1 MVLKLPDQWYVGFA
15 NRQVDDAPLG
25 FMTPEG
31 TDSAALKRKATVDS
45 WRGKD
50 TEPRVI
56 TNKLLT
62 GFKLADSVRRYSSWG
77 SGNVKWRITDP
88 RGFELEISSPN
99 LMQILNCSTIEQGEI
114 QDACIWG
121 REGADNI
128 LIPVSSQLYK
138 NAVLDTKR
146 QTMKVSLRDINPGNT
161 VILQDGTR
169 CIYLGAWFPVNI
181 DKSYYGHRHNSIMMR
196 PEVSDKKRHFFL
208 SENKKVVNVIAS
220 PKVAEMDDDST
231 LTTQECFDFIMS
243 ASRSRSFSGPSST
256 YSMITV
262 TKKSAT
268 FEFVERDE
276 TDLFRKFCAGVAPEE
291 EFGKDYD
298 IRARYFYTKLP
309 SGYYVYVTSYSGLGS
324 INNLL
329 DEYAKPIRDPQ
340 LINRY
345 SDVVARSFYKV
356 TSNDFTF
363 DGTIEKQVTK
373 RGGYF
378 RGDYYEPVVLSDISE
393 ISNIESA
400 TELVVE
406 ATLDMGDGTH
416 KTIDI

>member
-1 MVLKLPDQWYVGFA
+1 
-15 NRQVDDAPLG
+15 
-25 FMTPEG
+25 
-31 TDSAALKRKATVDS
+31 
-45 WRGKD
+45 
-50 TEPRVI
+50 
-56 TNKLLT
+56 
-62 GFKLADSVRRYSSWG
+62 
-77 SGNVKWRITDP
+77 
-88 RGFELEISSPN
+88 
-99 LMQILNCSTIEQGEI
+99 
-114 QDACIWG
+114 
-121 REGADNI
+121 
-128 LIPVSSQLYK
+128 
-138 NAVLDTKR
+138 
-146 QTMKVSLRDINPGNT
+146 
-161 VILQDGTR
+161 
-169 CIYLGAWFPVNI
+169 
-181 DKSYYGHRHNSIMMR
+181 MMR